1 MKVKEVV
8 IERVPILI
16 EESSTIKDAL
26 DMMRK
31 GNTNFLLVTNKQGEI
46 VGIVTQKLIIR
57 GLSSNVSLSDNIS
70 KVMSRTIIT
79 VNGDEELLDIFVM
92 MVKNNVNYVLVV
104 NNSGRPISVLSL
116 REVLYSIQKECDR
129 E

>member
-16 EESSTIKDAL
+16 EDSYTIKDAL

-46 VGIVTQKLIIR
+46 IGIVTQKLIIR
-57 GLSSNVSLSDNIS
+57 GLSSNASLSDNIS

-104 NNSGRPISVLSL
+104 NNRGSPISVLSL
-116 REVLYSIQKECDR
+116 REVLYNIQKECDR

>member
-16 EESSTIKDAL
+16 EDSYTIKDAL

>member
-16 EESSTIKDAL
+16 EDSYTIKDAL

-79 VNGDEELLDIFVM
+79 VNGARS
-92 MVKNNVNYVLVV
+92 KVNYH
-104 NNSGRPISVLSL
+104 NISSVM
-116 REVLYSIQKECDR
+116 KFCH
-129 E
+129 